1 MSTDLLASLG
11 ITDEQFAAAK
21 DSTVT
26 EAFEVMPSGVV
37 PGKIKEVILYKNKFG
52 GEMLQVNVVV
62 KHNDAERTL
71 SFRDDI
77 GKNLKQTDEEKAAGK
92 PGKTNEGFLARL
104 KSLSAATNVDIADA
118 KEGGE
123 AKVNSYGAECTGKY
137 ILGFNDKKVQIL
149 VRHSQDSNKA
159 EGETYRDSNDVEGV
173 TSKGHEDVD
182 TFTAKVEKNNGIF
195 KYKGYVKD
203 GAKKDNAASKEVQE
217 KAKNIDF

>member
-1 MSTDLLASLG
+1 MSILDTLG
-11 ITDEQFAAAK
+11 ISEEQYEKAK

-26 EAFEVMPSGVV
+26 EAFEVAPSGVYD
-37 PGKIKEVILYKNKFG
+37 GKVKEVIIYKNKFG
-52 GEMLQVNVVV
+52 GETLKVNFAF
-62 KHNDAERTL
+62 KYNDQERTI
-71 SFRDDI
+71 SYRDDI
-77 GKNLKQTDEEKAAGK
+77 GKNLKQTEEEKEAGK

-123 AKVNSYGAECTGKY
+123 AKVNSYGAECAGKY
-137 ILGFNDKKVQIL
+137 ILGFNDKKVQVL

-159 EGETYRDSNDVEGV
+159 EGEPYRDSNDVEGV

-203 GAKKDNAASKEVQE
+203 GAKKDSAASKEVQE

>member
-1 MSTDLLASLG
+1 MSLLETLG
-11 ITDEQFAAAK
+11 ISTEEFQAAK
-21 DSTVT
+21 DSTVV
-26 EAFEVMPSGVV
+26 EAFEVMPSGVYS
-37 PGKIKEVILYKNKFG
+37 GKVKEVIIYKNKFG
-52 GEMLQVNVVV
+52 GETLKINFAVDFNGQERVV
-62 KHNDAERTL
+62 

-118 KEGGE
+118 KEGKE
-123 AKVNSYGAECTGKY
+123 VKVNSYGTECTGKY
-137 ILGFNDKKVQIL
+137 ILGFNDKKVQVL

-159 EGETYRDSNDVEGV
+159 EGEPYRDSNDVEGV
-173 TSKGHEDVD
+173 TLKGHEDID

-203 GAKKDNAASKEVQE
+203 GSKKDNAASKEVQE

>member
-1 MSTDLLASLG
+1 
-11 ITDEQFAAAK
+11 
-21 DSTVT
+21 
-26 EAFEVMPSGVV
+26 
-37 PGKIKEVILYKNKFG
+37 
-52 GEMLQVNVVV
+52 MLQVNVVV
-62 KHNDAERTL
+62 KHNDAERTI

-77 GKNLKQTDEEKAAGK
+77 GKNLKQTEEEKAAGK

-137 ILGFNDKKVQIL
+137 ILGFNDKKVQVL

-159 EGETYRDSNDVEGV
+159 EGEPYRDSNDVEGV

-182 TFTAKVEKNNGIF
+182 TFTAKIEKNNGIF

>member
-1 MSTDLLASLG
+1 MSLLENLG
-11 ITDEQFAAAK
+11 ISTEEFQAAK
-21 DSTVT
+21 DSTVV
-26 EAFEVMPSGVV
+26 EAFEVMPSGVYS
-37 PGKIKEVILYKNKFG
+37 GKVKEVIIYKNKFG
-52 GEMLQVNVVV
+52 G
-62 KHNDAERTL
+62 DTL
-71 SFRDDI
+71 KINFAVEFNGVRVISFRDDI
-77 GKNLKQTDEEKAAGK
+77 GKNLKQTEEEKAAGK

-159 EGETYRDSNDVEGV
+159 EGEPYRDSNDVEGV

-182 TFTAKVEKNNGIF
+182 IFTAKVEKNNGIF

-203 GAKKDNAASKEVQE
+203 GAKKDSAASKEVQE

>member
-1 MSTDLLASLG
+1 MSLLENLG
-11 ITDEQFAAAK
+11 ISTEEFQAAK
-21 DSTVT
+21 DSTVV
-26 EAFEVMPSGVV
+26 EAFEVMPSGVYS
-37 PGKIKEVILYKNKFG
+37 GKVKEVIIYKNKFG
-52 GEMLQVNVVV
+52 GDTLKINFAVDFNGQ
-62 KHNDAERTL
+62 ERVI

-77 GKNLKQTDEEKAAGK
+77 GKNLKQTDEEKASGK

-118 KEGGE
+118 KEGAE
-123 AKVNSYGAECTGKY
+123 AKVNSYGTECIGKY
-137 ILGFNDKKVQIL
+137 ILGFNDKKVQVL

-159 EGETYRDSNDVEGV
+159 EGEPYRDSNDVEGV

-182 TFTAKVEKNNGIF
+182 TFTAKIEKNNGIF

>member
-1 MSTDLLASLG
+1 MSLLETLG
-11 ITDEQFAAAK
+11 ISTEEFQAAK
-21 DSTVT
+21 DSTVV
-26 EAFEVMPSGVV
+26 EAFEVMPSGVYS
-37 PGKIKEVILYKNKFG
+37 GKVKEVIIYKNKFG
-52 GEMLQVNVVV
+52 GETLKINFAVDFNDQERVV
-62 KHNDAERTL
+62 

-118 KEGGE
+118 KEGKE
-123 AKVNSYGAECTGKY
+123 VKVNSYGTECTGKY
-137 ILGFNDKKVQIL
+137 ILGFNDKKVQVL

-159 EGETYRDSNDVEGV
+159 EGEPYRDSNDVEGV
-173 TSKGHEDVD
+173 TLKGHEDVD
-182 TFTAKVEKNNGIF
+182 TFTAKVQKNNGIF

>member
-1 MSTDLLASLG
+1 MSLLETLG
-11 ITDEQFAAAK
+11 ISTEEFQAAK
-21 DSTVT
+21 DSTVV
-26 EAFEVMPSGVV
+26 EAFEVMPSGVYS
-37 PGKIKEVILYKNKFG
+37 GKVKEVIIYKNKFG
-52 GEMLQVNVVV
+52 GETLKINFAVDFNDQERVV
-62 KHNDAERTL
+62 

-77 GKNLKQTDEEKAAGK
+77 GKNLKQTEEEKAAGK

-137 ILGFNDKKVQIL
+137 ILGFNDKKVQVL

-159 EGETYRDSNDVEGV
+159 EGEPYRDSNDVEGV
-173 TSKGHEDVD
+173 TSKGHEDID
-182 TFTAKVEKNNGIF
+182 TFTAKVQKNNGIF

>member
-1 MSTDLLASLG
+1 MSLLENLG
-11 ITDEQFAAAK
+11 ISTEEFQAAK
-21 DSTVT
+21 DSTVV
-26 EAFEVMPSGVV
+26 EAFEVMPSGVYS
-37 PGKIKEVILYKNKFG
+37 GKVKEVIIYKNKFG
-52 GEMLQVNVVV
+52 GETLKVNFTF
-62 KHNDAERTL
+62 KYNDQERTI
-71 SFRDDI
+71 SYRDDI

-159 EGETYRDSNDVEGV
+159 EGEPYRDSNDVEGV

-182 TFTAKVEKNNGIF
+182 TFTAKIEKNNGIF

>member
-1 MSTDLLASLG
+1 MSILDTLG
-11 ITDEQFAAAK
+11 ISEEQYEKAK

-26 EAFEVMPSGVV
+26 EAFEVAPSGVYD
-37 PGKIKEVILYKNKFG
+37 GKVKEVIIYKNKFG
-52 GEMLQVNVVV
+52 GETLKVNFAF
-62 KHNDAERTL
+62 KYNDQERTI
-71 SFRDDI
+71 SYRDDI
-77 GKNLKQTDEEKAAGK
+77 GKNLKQTEEEKTAGK

-123 AKVNSYGAECTGKY
+123 AKVNSYGAECAGKY
-137 ILGFNDKKVQIL
+137 ILGFNDKKVQVL

-159 EGETYRDSNDVEGV
+159 EGEPYRDSNDVEGV
-173 TSKGHEDVD
+173 TSKGHEDID
-182 TFTAKVEKNNGIF
+182 TFTAKIEKNNGIF